1 VESNLNLPSSN
12 RLKLNNT
19 KIKSTSFIKKGDL
32 SIKSPLKDIHK
43 TMGKIFAHIRKLF
56 TRIGFIEKKLFD
68 IEKSL
73 VFQSKVNGKINERF
87 IKTEKVNGKINE
99 RLIKTEKVIEKI
111 EKTLIGKINERLIK
125 TEKVNE
131 KINERLIKTEKVNE
145 KINERFIKTEKVIK
159 KIQKTLIGK
168 INERFIK
175 TEKVIKKI
183 EKTLIGKIN
192 ERLIKTEKVIEKI
205 EKTLIGKINE
215 RLTKT
220 EKVNEKIEKTLIGKI
235 NERLIKTEKVIEKIE
250 KKNEKNK
257 SFGQGEGKSDI
268 EKSLKETNQ
277 ILVLIQK
284 ELMRSS
290 ALRSREEKAKSDR
303 AKRSSSRA
311 KLGIEE
317 SQLEK
322 SSKNIKSSVG
332 EKAEE
337 TVAPV
342 KGMFGRIM
350 DFVGTLALGIAGN
363 AIFGWLKNP
372 ENMEK
377 VKGWFSWIKENWGW
391 AVAAIGAIALAPLVG
406 VITTIIGTLSLLA
419 PVLIPI
425 APLLLKALAIV
436 GGIVLAYKGLEAGF
450 NAVRNATT
458 GGSEYSEAH
467 DVLDQKLR
475 DAGLD
480 LDGKKRE
487 GGFLGIGRKEVEMT
501 DAEKKLASDVLAKR
515 EQLNS
520 MRDDMRSEIR
530 KKHSDMDKNSGLSG
544 FSSQDEVNKFNE
556 NKSAAEKEI
565 RAKYA
570 EKITQ
575 IVPLNIEAREKG
587 GPVAAGKP
595 YLVGEGGPELFSPNI
610 NGSIV
615 NNMRTEKIYQM
626 ISSGRRGRGGIN
638 MINFPPITNQLPPP
652 PLPNMSGGG
661 EETEVPDISS
671 TNMADPYRQ
680 LSPMLYGITV

>member
-1 VESNLNLPSSN
+1 MESNLNLPSSN

-205 EKTLIGKINE
+205 EK
-215 RLTKT
+215 
-220 EKVNEKIEKTLIGKI
+220 
-235 NERLIKTEKVIEKIE
+235 
-250 KKNEKNK
+250 KNEKNK

-350 DFVGTLALGIAGN
+350 DFVQTLALGIAGN

>member
-32 SIKSPLKDIHK
+32 SIRSPLKDIHK

-73 VFQSKVNGKINERF
+73 VFQSKVN
-87 IKTEKVNGKINE
+87 
-99 RLIKTEKVIEKI
+99 
-111 EKTLIGKINERLIK
+111 
-125 TEKVNE
+125 E
-131 KINERLIKTEKVNE
+131 KINERL
-145 KINERFIKTEKVIK
+145 IKTEKVIK

-175 TEKVIKKI
+175 TEKVN
-183 EKTLIGKIN
+183 EKIN

-205 EKTLIGKINE
+205 Q
-215 RLTKT
+215 
-220 EKVNEKIEKTLIGKI
+220 
-235 NERLIKTEKVIEKIE
+235 

-268 EKSLKETNQ
+268 EKSLTETNQ
-277 ILVLIQK
+277 ILVQIQQ
-284 ELMRSS
+284 ELMRAS
-290 ALRSREEKAKSDR
+290 ALRSQEEKAKSDR
-303 AKRSSSRA
+303 AKRSSFRA
-311 KLGIEE
+311 KLGIGE

-342 KGMFGRIM
+342 KGMFDRIM

-391 AVAAIGAIALAPLVG
+391 AVAAIGAIALTPLVG

-419 PVLIPI
+419 PLLIPI

-450 NAVRNATT
+450 NAVRNSVT
-458 GGSEYSEAH
+458 GGSEFSAAH
-467 DVLDQKLR
+467 DILDQKLKE
-475 DAGLD
+475 AGLD
-480 LDGKKRE
+480 QDGKKRDK
-487 GGFLGIGRKEVEMT
+487 GAGWDFLGWAGTRKEVEMT
-501 DAEKKLASDVLAKR
+501 ENEKKLAADVLAKR
-515 EQLNS
+515 KQLNS
-520 MRDDMRSEIR
+520 MRDDMRGEIQ
-530 KKHSDMDKNSGLSG
+530 KKNLEIDEQAGLTMSSSD
-544 FSSQDEVNKFNE
+544 SQIQATQSTRD
-556 NKSAAEKEI
+556 AAEKEI